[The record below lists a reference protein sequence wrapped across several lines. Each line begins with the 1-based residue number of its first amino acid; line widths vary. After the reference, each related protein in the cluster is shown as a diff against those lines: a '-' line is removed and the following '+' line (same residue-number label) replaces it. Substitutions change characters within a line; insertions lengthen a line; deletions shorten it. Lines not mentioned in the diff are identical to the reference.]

1 MIAVCP
7 LTTRGAPPEEAK
19 EPAIAQIPK
28 PTAPTPADSFNPFA
42 IMAYAPIKMPGRL
55 HHRLPTIAGRAS
67 AGRASVG
74 HVHAFHLLPFV
85 VRANQITFGLVGFNV
100 RCAEYSEH
108 DAQFFVIITLL
119 EMRHYP
125 ADHAKGME
133 HSKSAQQHS
142 QGAGKQSDQAH
153 AKSQQLR

>member
-1 MIAVCP
+1 
-7 LTTRGAPPEEAK
+7 
-19 EPAIAQIPK
+19 
-28 PTAPTPADSFNPFA
+28 
-42 IMAYAPIKMPGRL
+42 MAYAPIKMPGRL

-85 VRANQITFGLVGFNV
+85 VRANQITFGLVGFNI